1 MYPRIST
8 KPWPT
13 SPRTKSG
20 RTNQTNTAIQQL
32 RNHHIKMQM
41 FQPATVGPRGRTDD
55 STRDPSSDGVR
66 EMDVRKGGGGAGG
79 GAYGLG
85 GGEDGGEAERLLK
98 EHVAGALH
106 LLFREESPRCS
117 RVLRPAPPPT
127 PLALDAIAPR
137 LEQDDDEEQRE
148 KGEPKSWGERK
159 KWKERKK
166 IPKGA
171 NTWPFDLASLFVSTV

>member
-1 MYPRIST
+1 
-8 KPWPT
+8 
-13 SPRTKSG
+13 
-20 RTNQTNTAIQQL
+20 
-32 RNHHIKMQM
+32 
-41 FQPATVGPRGRTDD
+41 
-55 STRDPSSDGVR
+55 
-66 EMDVRKGGGGAGG
+66 MDVRKGGGGAGG